1 MRALAHF
8 FSFVFHPLFILTYM
22 VLVLLW
28 TNPFSFGWRHVAEA
42 DTLLLIIVMTS
53 ITLPAISILLMKM
66 LGWINDFRLETRHER
81 IGPYIA
87 SGIMYL
93 TLYLH
98 ISRAET
104 FPLSLRVV
112 TLGSLFA
119 LWSCFFINNFVKVSM
134 HAAGVGGLV
143 ALVALTKITFGYS
156 QAQIGI
162 PGGVNVVMPL
172 DYILY
177 AVILIAGMVC
187 TSRMILK
194 AHDLKEV
201 YLGFLIGMSS
211 ITLAYFILR

>member
-1 MRALAHF
+1 MKALASF

-42 DTLLLIIVMTS
+42 DTLLIIVVMTS

-66 LGWINDFRLETRHER
+66 LGWVEGFRLETRHER

-98 ISRAET
+98 ISKAET
-104 FPLSLRVV
+104 FPVSLRVV
-112 TLGSLFA
+112 ALGSLIG
-119 LWSCFFINNFVKVSM
+119 LWTCFFINNFIKVSL
-134 HAAGVGGLV
+134 HAAGMGGFV
-143 ALVALTKITFGYS
+143 AMVALTKITFGYS

-162 PGGVNVVMPL
+162 PGGINLVMPL

-177 AVILIAGMVC
+177 AVILVAGMVC

-194 AHDLKEV
+194 AHNLKEV
-201 YLGFLIGMSS
+201 YLGFGVGFAS
-211 ITLAYFILR
+211 ILAAYFILS

>member
-1 MRALAHF
+1 MRAVAQL

-42 DTLLLIIVMTS
+42 DTLLLIIVMTT
-53 ITLPAISILLMKM
+53 ITLPAISILMMKL
-66 LGWINDFRLETRHER
+66 LGWINDFKLETRHER

-98 ISRAET
+98 VSNSET
-104 FPLSLRVV
+104 FPVSLRIV
-112 TLGSLFA
+112 TLGALFA
-119 LWSCFFINNFVKVSM
+119 LWTCFFINNFVKVSM

-143 ALVALTKITFGYS
+143 ALVALTKITFGYDN
-156 QAQIGI
+156 AQIGI
-162 PGGVNVVMPL
+162 PGGVNLVMPL

-177 AVILIAGMVC
+177 AVILIAGFVC

-194 AHDLKEV
+194 AHNLTEV
-201 YLGFLIGMSS
+201 YMGFLIGIVS

>member
-42 DTLLLIIVMTS
+42 DTLLIIIVMTS
-53 ITLPAISILLMKM
+53 ITLPAIAILMMKM
-66 LGWINDFRLETRHER
+66 LGWIQDFRLETRHER

-98 ISRAET
+98 VTRAEA
-104 FPLSLRVV
+104 FPVSLRVV

-119 LWSCFFINNFVKVSM
+119 LWSCFFINNFIKISL

-143 ALVALTKITFGYS
+143 ALVALTKLEFGYS

-162 PGGVNVVMPL
+162 PGGMNIVLPL

-177 AVILIAGMVC
+177 AVIMIAGMVC
-187 TSRMILK
+187 TSRLILK
-194 AHDLKEV
+194 AHNLKEV
-201 YLGFLIGMSS
+201 YLGFIIGLSS
-211 ITLAYFILR
+211 ITVSYFILS

>member
-1 MRALAHF
+1 MRAVAQL

-42 DTLLLIIVMTS
+42 DTLLIIIVMTT
-53 ITLPAISILLMKM
+53 ITLPAIAILMMKL
-66 LGWINDFRLETRHER
+66 LGWINDFKLETRHER

-98 ISRAET
+98 ISSAET
-104 FPLSLRVV
+104 FPVSLRIV

-119 LWSCFFINNFVKVSM
+119 LWTCFFINNFVKVSM

-143 ALVALTKITFGYS
+143 ALVALTKISFGYDN
-156 QAQIGI
+156 AQIGI
-162 PGGVNVVMPL
+162 PGGVNLVMPL

-177 AVILIAGMVC
+177 AVILIAGFVC

-194 AHDLKEV
+194 AHNLTEV
-201 YLGFLIGMSS
+201 YIGFLIGIAS
-211 ITLAYFILR
+211 IILAYFILR

>member
-1 MRALAHF
+1 MKTLAHF

-42 DTLLLIIVMTS
+42 DTLLIIIIMTS
-53 ITLPAISILLMKM
+53 ITLPAIAILMMKL
-66 LGWINDFRLETRHER
+66 LGWIEDFRLETRHER

-98 ISRAET
+98 VTKADT
-104 FPLSLRVV
+104 FPVSLRVV
-112 TLGSLFA
+112 TLGALLA
-119 LWSCFFINNFVKVSM
+119 LWTCFFINNFIKISM

-143 ALVALTKITFGYS
+143 TLVALTKITFGYS

-162 PGGVNVVMPL
+162 PGGVNVVVPL

-177 AVILIAGMVC
+177 FVILIAGMVC
-187 TSRMILK
+187 TSRMILN
-194 AHDLKEV
+194 AHNLKEV
-201 YLGFLIGMSS
+201 YLGFIVGVAS
-211 ITLAYFILR
+211 IAISYFILR

>member
-1 MRALAHF
+1 MKALASF

-42 DTLLLIIVMTS
+42 DTLLIIVVMTS
-53 ITLPAISILLMKM
+53 ITLPAIAILLMKM
-66 LGWINDFRLETRHER
+66 LGWVEGFRLETRHER

-98 ISRAET
+98 ISKAET
-104 FPLSLRVV
+104 FPVSLRVV
-112 TLGSLFA
+112 TLGSLIA
-119 LWSCFFINNFVKVSM
+119 LWACFFINNFIKVSL
-134 HAAGVGGLV
+134 HAAGMGGLV
-143 ALVALTKITFGYS
+143 AMVALTKITFGYS

-162 PGGVNVVMPL
+162 PGGINLVMPL

-177 AVILIAGMVC
+177 AVILVAGMVC

-194 AHDLKEV
+194 AHNLKEV
-201 YLGFLIGMSS
+201 YLGFGVGFAS
-211 ITLAYFILR
+211 ILAAYFILS